1 MLQPEGFIDPNKPSH
16 VCSLTKA
23 LYGLKQAPRAWFDTF
38 SNFLLEF
45 GFECSKSDPSL
56 FTYHHKEKTLL
67 LLLYVDDILLT
78 GNSEHLIQDLLKS
91 LNTRFSMK
99 DLGKPKYFLG
109 IQIEETEEGL
119 FLHQE
124 GYATDILHQAGMS
137 DYNPM
142 PTHLPIVL
150 DDPESELFPEPTYFR
165 SLAGKLQYLTITRP
179 DIQFAVNFVCQ
190 RMHAPTVADFG
201 LLKRTL
207 RYVKGTLRAGL
218 DITSDPNMP
227 LTAFCDRDWS
237 GCKDTRRSTAG
248 FCIFVGSTILSWSAK
263 RQDTVSHSST
273 EAEYRALTTTARE
286 LTWVSNLLR
295 DLKIAQHQA
304 IIVHCD
310 NLSAVYLSTN
320 PALHRR
326 SKHFQTDYHYIR
338 EQVAFGF
345 VETKHIPSSTQIADI
360 FTKSLP
366 RRTFLSLRDK
376 LGVSVSPDTSLRG
389 NVKKI
394 SQTGQSKTEEAKGG
408 PSQKEQNKTKDRA
421 TVQRGGRS
429 SSTEKEELQLCNR
442 FDALC
447 DS

>member
-1 MLQPEGFIDPNKPSH
+1 
-16 VCSLTKA
+16 
-23 LYGLKQAPRAWFDTF
+23 
-38 SNFLLEF
+38 
-45 GFECSKSDPSL
+45 
-56 FTYHHKEKTLL
+56 
-67 LLLYVDDILLT
+67 
-78 GNSEHLIQDLLKS
+78 
-91 LNTRFSMK
+91 
-99 DLGKPKYFLG
+99 
-109 IQIEETEEGL
+109 
-119 FLHQE
+119 
-124 GYATDILHQAGMS
+124 
-137 DYNPM
+137 
-142 PTHLPIVL
+142 
-150 DDPESELFPEPTYFR
+150 
-165 SLAGKLQYLTITRP
+165 
-179 DIQFAVNFVCQ
+179 
-190 RMHAPTVADFG
+190 MHAPTVADFG

-218 DITSDPNMP
+218 DITSDPNMT
-227 LTAFCDRDWS
+227 LTAFYDSDWS

-263 RQDTVSHSST
+263 RQNTVSHSST

-295 DLKIAQHQA
+295 DLKITQHQA
-304 IIVHCD
+304 TIVHCD

-345 VETKHIPSSTQIADI
+345 VESKHIPSSTQIADI
-360 FTKSLP
+360 FTKSLL

-376 LGVSVSPDTSLRG
+376 LGVSVSPDTSLRE

-394 SQTGQSKTEEAKGG
+394 SQMGQSKTEEAKG

-421 TVQRGGRS
+421 TVQRGRS
-429 SSTEKEELQLCNR
+429 SSTVKEELQLCNR

-447 DS
+447 DSRMTAVV